1 MTVAST
7 RSHGFER
14 DPRYDSRVTSRSLLR
29 TPISRSALALMLLTA
44 LAAGCSSSG
53 GTTDN
58 TGGMGGS
65 PATAASDT
73 AAATTPNARPA
84 VTTVAPPAGQPPQ
97 TGVVGSIIDTPP
109 EVLAATSAP
118 TALLNDYKPAPS
130 DRSLVL
136 TAAVPSVDIY
146 DSATAT
152 APTRQ
157 LANPIPSGSPL
168 TFLVDGLTSTR
179 YKVLLPIRPNGSTGW
194 VNPAQV
200 TVMAHQYK
208 VTVELNNHR
217 ITVTNGEQIIMQTK
231 IGVGRATT
239 PTPGG
244 RYYIKELIRP
254 CYSDGKG
261 GKCVQNDD
269 GPYGPYA
276 YGLSGFS
283 PVLTDYRGG
292 RGEIGI
298 HGTNEPDKI
307 GTDVSHGCI
316 RMNNDEIRKL
326 AKILPLGTPV
336 IVKA

>member
-1 MTVAST
+1 
-7 RSHGFER
+7 
-14 DPRYDSRVTSRSLLR
+14 
-29 TPISRSALALMLLTA
+29 MLLLATM
-44 LAAGCSSSG
+44 AAGCSSKG
-53 GTTDN
+53 GSANDTASA
-58 TGGMGGS
+58 GGS
-65 PATAASDT
+65 PATADSV
-73 AAATTPNARPA
+73 AATTPNARPGD
-84 VTTVAPPAGQPPQ
+84 TTTPPAAGETPQ
-97 TGVVGSIIDTPP
+97 TAAIGSIIDTPP
-109 EVLAATSAP
+109 EVLAATTAP
-118 TALLNDYKPAPS
+118 AALLNDYKPAPS

-136 TAAVPSVDIY
+136 TAAVPSVDVY

-152 APTRQ
+152 TPNSQ
-157 LANPIPSGSPL
+157 LANPIASGSPL

-200 TVMAHQYK
+200 TVLAHQYK
-208 VTVELNNHR
+208 VVVELNNHR
-217 ITVTNGEQIIMQTK
+217 ITVTNGDQVIMQTK

-261 GKCVQNDD
+261 GKCVQTDD

-298 HGTNEPDKI
+298 HGTNEPQLI

>member
-1 MTVAST
+1 MS
-7 RSHGFER
+7 G
-14 DPRYDSRVTSRSLLR
+14 SLLR
-29 TPISRSALALMLLTA
+29 IPIRRAAAALLLLAA
-44 LAAGCSSSG
+44 LAAGCSSSDT
-53 GTTDN
+53 TTDD
-58 TGGMGGS
+58 TVS
-65 PATAASDT
+65 AVSSAAAAPADSV
-73 AAATTPNARPA
+73 AATTPNGRPG
-84 VTTVAPPAGQPPQ
+84 VTTTPPEAQTLQ
-97 TGVVGSIIDTPP
+97 TGVVASIIDTPP
-109 EVLAATSAP
+109 EVLAATTAP
-118 TALLNDYKPAPS
+118 AALQNDYKPAPS

-152 APTRQ
+152 TPARQ

-168 TFLVDGLTSTR
+168 TFLVDGLTTTR

-200 TVMAHQYK
+200 TVLAHQFK
-208 VTVELNNHR
+208 IVVELDNHR
-217 ITVTNGEQIIMQTK
+217 ITVTNADQVIMQTK
-231 IGVGRATT
+231 IGVGRANT

-261 GKCVQNDD
+261 GTCVQTDA

-292 RGEIGI
+292 RGELGI

-307 GTDVSHGCI
+307 GTDVSKGCI

-336 IVKA
+336 IVEA

>member
-1 MTVAST
+1 M
-7 RSHGFER
+7 
-14 DPRYDSRVTSRSLLR
+14 
-29 TPISRSALALMLLTA
+29 M
-44 LAAGCSSSG
+44 AAGCSSNG
-53 GTTDN
+53 GTTDDPVN
-58 TGGMGGS
+58 
-65 PATAASDT
+65 AASSVAAGDSV
-73 AAATTPNARPA
+73 AATTPNARPG
-84 VTTVAPPAGQPPQ
+84 VTTVLPADGETPQ
-97 TGVVGSIIDTPP
+97 TGVVASIIDTPP
-109 EVLAATSAP
+109 EVLAATTAP
-118 TALLNDYKPAPS
+118 TALLDDFKPAPL

-152 APTRQ
+152 TSTRQ

-194 VNPAQV
+194 VDPAQV
-200 TVMAHQYK
+200 TVLAHQFK
-208 VTVELNNHR
+208 VVVELNNHQ
-217 ITVTNGEQIIMQTK
+217 ITVTNAGQVIMQTK

-261 GKCVQNDD
+261 GTCVQTDD

-298 HGTNEPDKI
+298 HGTNEPEKI
-307 GTDVSHGCI
+307 GTDVSRGCI
-316 RMNNDEIRKL
+316 RMQNDEIRKL

-336 IVKA
+336 IVEA

>member
-1 MTVAST
+1 MRRSALTILVLATLMTACSSNGSPTSNTNASDNSVPTAAPVTTVAST
-7 RSHGFER
+7 PNVQPGIS
-14 DPRYDSRVTSRSLLR
+14 TSV
-29 TPISRSALALMLLTA
+29 P
-44 LAAGCSSSG
+44 AAGEE
-53 GTTDN
+53 TQ
-58 TGGMGGS
+58 
-65 PATAASDT
+65 TA
-73 AAATTPNARPA
+73 
-84 VTTVAPPAGQPPQ
+84 
-97 TGVVGSIIDTPP
+97 VVGSIIDTPP
-109 EVLAATSAP
+109 DVLAAATTAP
-118 TALLNDYKPAPS
+118 SALLNDYKPAPS

-136 TAAVPSVDIY
+136 TAAVPSVDIF

-152 APTRQ
+152 TPTSQ
-157 LANPIPSGSPL
+157 LANPIASGSPL

-200 TVMAHQYK
+200 TVLAHQYK

-217 ITVTNGEQIIMQTK
+217 ITVTNGDQVIMKTK

-261 GKCVQNDD
+261 GACVQTDN

-283 PVLTDYRGG
+283 PVLTDYKGG

-298 HGTNEPDKI
+298 HGTDEPEKI

-336 IVKA
+336 IVQA

>member
-1 MTVAST
+1 MISGSPL
-7 RSHGFER
+7 RSQIR
-14 DPRYDSRVTSRSLLR
+14 RAALSLVL
-29 TPISRSALALMLLTA
+29 LAA
-44 LAAGCSSSG
+44 VAAGCSSN
-53 GTTDN
+53 GTTNASTDTDV
-58 TGGMGGS
+58 TG
-65 PATAASDT
+65 AAS
-73 AAATTPNARPA
+73 AATTAPTVNDAGVTPNVQPS
-84 VTTVAPPAGQPPQ
+84 VTTTPAAEGETPQ
-97 TGVVGSIIDTPP
+97 TAVVGSIIDTPP
-109 EVLAATSAP
+109 EVLAAATAP
-118 TALLNDYKPAPS
+118 ATLMNDFKPAPD

-152 APTRQ
+152 TPTRQ

-179 YKVLLPIRPNGSTGW
+179 YKVLLPVRPNGSTGW

-200 TVMAHQYK
+200 TVLAHQYK
-208 VTVELNNHR
+208 VVVELNNHR
-217 ITVTNGEQIIMQTK
+217 ITVTNGEQVLLQTK

-261 GKCVQNDD
+261 GACVQTDD

-298 HGTNEPDKI
+298 HGTNEPEKI
-307 GTDVSHGCI
+307 GTDVSKGCI
-316 RMNNDEIRKL
+316 RMQNDEIRKL

-336 IVKA
+336 IVEA

>member
-1 MTVAST
+1 MTPRLLSASLRRTAVAL
-7 RSHGFER
+7 
-14 DPRYDSRVTSRSLLR
+14 SLF
-29 TPISRSALALMLLTA
+29 
-44 LAAGCSSSG
+44 AAVVSGCSSGDSAADGSAVPVSTPSG
-53 GTTDN
+53 GGTQSSTAP
-58 TGGMGGS
+58 GAGS
-65 PATAASDT
+65 EPANAATATD
-73 AAATTPNARPA
+73 
-84 VTTVAPPAGQPPQ
+84 VGQ

-109 EVLAATSAP
+109 EILAATTVP
-118 TALLNDYKPAPS
+118 PLLNDYKPAPT

-136 TAAVPSVDIY
+136 TAAVPNVDIY
-146 DSATAT
+146 PSATAT
-152 APTRQ
+152 TPTSQ
-157 LANPIPSGSPL
+157 LANPIPSGTPL

-200 TVMAHQYK
+200 TVLAHQYK
-208 VTVELNNHR
+208 IVVELDNHQ
-217 ITVTNGEQIIMQTK
+217 ITVTNGEQVLMKTK

-244 RYYIKELIRP
+244 RYNIKELIRP
-254 CYSDGKG
+254 CYADDKG
-261 GKCVQNDD
+261 GPCVQSDT

-298 HGTNEPDKI
+298 HGTNQPDKI
-307 GTDVSHGCI
+307 GTDVSSGCI
-316 RMNNDEIRKL
+316 RMDNDEIRKL

>member
-1 MTVAST
+1 MSVRTGSKSAQ
-7 RSHGFER
+7 RLR
-14 DPRYDSRVTSRSLLR
+14 RTSV
-29 TPISRSALALMLLTA
+29 ALALITAFLT
-44 LAAGCSSSG
+44 GCSASDPSPAGTDVPSSTPSG
-53 GTTDN
+53 GVTE
-58 TGGMGGS
+58 
-65 PATAASDT
+65 ATPVPGASVAVNSAAE
-73 AAATTPNARPA
+73 
-84 VTTVAPPAGQPPQ
+84 VEPPQ
-97 TGVVGSIIDTPP
+97 TGVVSDIIDTPP
-109 EVLAATSAP
+109 EILAATTTTP
-118 TALLNDYKPAPS
+118 LLDDYKPAPT

-146 DSATAT
+146 PSATAT
-152 APTRQ
+152 TPTSQ
-157 LANPIPSGSPL
+157 LANPIPSGTKL

-194 VNPAQV
+194 VDPAQV
-200 TVMAHQYK
+200 TVLAHQYK
-208 VTVELNNHR
+208 IVVELDNHR
-217 ITVTNGEQIIMQTK
+217 ITVTNADQVIMQTK

-261 GKCVQNDD
+261 GPCVQSDD

-298 HGTNEPDKI
+298 HGTDQPEKI
-307 GTDVSHGCI
+307 GTDVSSGCI
-316 RMNNDEIRKL
+316 RMDNAEIRKL

-336 IVKA
+336 IVEA

>member
-1 MTVAST
+1 MLS
-7 RSHGFER
+7 G
-14 DPRYDSRVTSRSLLR
+14 PLLPA
-29 TPISRSALALMLLTA
+29 PIRRSAVAILLLAT

-53 GTTDN
+53 STNDETAN
-58 TGGMGGS
+58 AGS
-65 PATAASDT
+65 SPPTADSV
-73 AAATTPNARPA
+73 AATTPNARPG
-84 VTTVAPPAGQPPQ
+84 VTTTPPEAGQVPQ
-97 TGVVGSIIDTPP
+97 DSVIGSVIDTPP
-109 EVLAATSAP
+109 EVLAATTAP
-118 TALLNDYKPAPS
+118 AALLNDYKPAPS

-136 TAAVPSVDIY
+136 TAAVPSIDIY

-152 APTRQ
+152 TPTQQ

-194 VNPAQV
+194 VDPAQV
-200 TVMAHQYK
+200 TVLAHQYK
-208 VTVELNNHR
+208 VVVELDNHR
-217 ITVTNGEQIIMQTK
+217 ITVTNGDQVIMQTK

-261 GKCVQNDD
+261 GTCVQTDD

>member
-1 MTVAST
+1 MLS
-7 RSHGFER
+7 G
-14 DPRYDSRVTSRSLLR
+14 SLLC
-29 TPISRSALALMLLTA
+29 TPIRRSALALLLLA
-44 LAAGCSSSG
+44 SLAAGCSSSG
-53 GTTDN
+53 GSTDDPVS
-58 TGGMGGS
+58 TGSS
-65 PATAASDT
+65 PATASGDSAT
-73 AAATTPNARPA
+73 ATTSNVRPG
-84 VTTVAPPAGQPPQ
+84 VTTILPAEGQAPQ

-109 EVLAATSAP
+109 EVLAAATTAP
-118 TALLNDYKPAPS
+118 TALLNDFKTAPA

-152 APTRQ
+152 TPTRQ

-168 TFLVDGLTSTR
+168 AFLVDGLTSTR

-200 TVMAHQYK
+200 TVLAHQYK
-208 VTVELNNHR
+208 VVVELNNHR
-217 ITVTNGEQIIMQTK
+217 ITVTNGDQVIMQTK

-261 GKCVQNDD
+261 GKCVQSDD

-298 HGTNEPDKI
+298 HGTNEPEKI
-307 GTDVSHGCI
+307 GTDVSKGCI

-336 IVKA
+336 IVEA